1 MDFHPPIHSRSTE
14 ELLKMAADAASW
26 QPEARALA
34 RMELDKRGIPA
45 EDVKDREVAFSAAS
59 IALEALHE
67 QHARESYT
75 FGKMAEIFLSAP
87 FLLVVKVLS
96 WKIHLNFK
104 LGLTE
109 LDRRNYKRKYRQH
122 MAMLIL
128 GTAFYRVVLVALFS
142 I

>member
-59 IALEALHE
+59 IALEAANPAYE
-67 QHARESYT
+67 TRI
-75 FGKMAEIFLSAP
+75 FGPDRVRIQGR
-87 FLLVVKVLS
+87 LV
-96 WKIHLNFK
+96 
-104 LGLTE
+104 GLM
-109 LDRRNYKRKYRQH
+109 RRY
-122 MAMLIL
+122 
-128 GTAFYRVVLVALFS
+128 
-142 I
+142 